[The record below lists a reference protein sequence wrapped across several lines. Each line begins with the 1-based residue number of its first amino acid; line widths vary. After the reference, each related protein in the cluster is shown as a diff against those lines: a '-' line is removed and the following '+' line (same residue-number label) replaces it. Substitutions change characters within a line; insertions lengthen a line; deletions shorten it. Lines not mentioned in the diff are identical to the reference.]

1 VGEFLRLAGAALL
14 GAMISFGTTL
24 YFERRKEQRAE
35 RQEAQEH
42 ARQRRQALRLV
53 WSEPNE
59 IYAAI
64 EVALAKKHWWTDPPH
79 DLPQQLWNAY
89 RATLAELLDDRAWSQ
104 LAEAHGKIAAFNGL
118 LTMGRDGKESIHHGN
133 QDIELIDCCDITEF
147 WQQQLLTTQDPIRWA
162 VEALHPIVQPQNR

>member
-1 VGEFLRLAGAALL
+1 MVSSDV
-14 GAMISFGTTL
+14 IGT
-24 YFERRKEQRAE
+24 
-35 RQEAQEH
+35 
-42 ARQRRQALRLV
+42 
-53 WSEPNE
+53 SEPLLNE